1 MLLSYMRISIAT
13 SNLNSTICYCCFQSY
28 DPDLVPF
35 LSYSTRLKISLA
47 PMFMP
52 MFCCTSSPK
61 DHQLW
66 TISSNCLSRGSGVN
80 MSGSSRLKFDAWNL
94 EWDLRLAPQHLQIF
108 TPNRTLKNNSHN
120 GHFQPFLVSMICCLK
135 WMCRFSWMDIYSIYT
150 FLMFKL

>member
-1 MLLSYMRISIAT
+1 MTQSSLTRATGSFPPTLGKEQPFLRHFNRTKCHYNVGIDNESIRNQHPKSLLSSCKVIAQQSGLLERCLGMWLWFKLQKKGRMILLSYMRISIAP

-61 DHQLW
+61 DHQL
-66 TISSNCLSRGSGVN
+66 
-80 MSGSSRLKFDAWNL
+80 
-94 EWDLRLAPQHLQIF
+94 
-108 TPNRTLKNNSHN
+108 
-120 GHFQPFLVSMICCLK
+120 
-135 WMCRFSWMDIYSIYT
+135 
-150 FLMFKL
+150 